1 MAVGIG
7 IGGLAALV
15 VLRDDLFGGLVVAA
29 LLVVVQPLILLLLV
43 PVALTLALLFRFDSE
58 TLLAFRS
65 PTHRDFVVRSLA
77 LVSLGMMI
85 GLASRSSVALHSRTD
100 CVRLLNFCEPT
111 RAEGRHDARGWPI
124 PWITSGVVDDYD
136 RAQSIV
142 GFALDVLLWFWIV
155 SIPQMVGA
163 GVRRLIG
170 ALRWRR
176 LRWRQEIEDPR

>member
-7 IGGLAALV
+7 MGGLAALV

-58 TLLAFRS
+58 TLLSFRS
-65 PTHRDFVVRSLA
+65 PAHRDFAVRSLA

-111 RAEGRHDARGWPI
+111 RAEGRHDARG
-124 PWITSGVVDDYD
+124 Y
-136 RAQSIV
+136 
-142 GFALDVLLWFWIV
+142 
-155 SIPQMVGA
+155 
-163 GVRRLIG
+163 
-170 ALRWRR
+170 
-176 LRWRQEIEDPR
+176 